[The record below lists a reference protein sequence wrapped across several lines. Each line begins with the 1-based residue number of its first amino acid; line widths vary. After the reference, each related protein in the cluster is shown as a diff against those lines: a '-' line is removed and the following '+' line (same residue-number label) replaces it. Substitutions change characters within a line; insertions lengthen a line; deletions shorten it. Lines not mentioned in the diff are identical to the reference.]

1 LMSDHTDESCDHRV
15 LCWKDSFGTDREYEM
30 AFGWDAKDGEPTAA
44 LMWEGCDHPISIP
57 ITVMVE
63 AICSGWGDLKVEVLT
78 MLAAV
83 MADNKVPAFMPGDPA
98 LN

>member
-1 LMSDHTDESCDHRV
+1 
-15 LCWKDSFGTDREYEM
+15 
-30 AFGWDAKDGEPTAA
+30 
-44 LMWEGCDHPISIP
+44 MWEGCDHPISIP

-78 MLAAV
+78 MLANV